1 MRKFL
6 DSNIFLY
13 AYLKP
18 RRKLTKKEEKMK
30 KLAKDIISA
39 IEKGTRVIMTVVHLS
54 EVLNIIENRL
64 NLSHALKFLS
74 SILSMDNVEILS
86 VSIDDYKRALLIAEK
101 LDVSPNDALAYIKMK
116 ETKIREI
123 FTFDKHF
130 RKFTDIIILPHSE
143 EYETK

>member
-130 RKFTDIIILPHSE
+130 RKFTDIIILPHPE

>member
-1 MRKFL
+1 
-6 DSNIFLY
+6 
-13 AYLKP
+13 
-18 RRKLTKKEEKMK
+18 MK

-54 EVLNIIENRL
+54 EILNIIENRL
-64 NLSHALKFLS
+64 SLLHALKFLS

-130 RKFTDIIILPHSE
+130 RKFADIMILPRPE

>member
-116 ETKIREI
+116 ETNIREI

-130 RKFTDIIILPHSE
+130 RKFTDIVVLPRPE
-143 EYETK
+143 EYEIK